1 MSESRS
7 HAEHTPDRDWETLA
21 RAASRPPPVVES
33 AGALLQLLVI
43 ELEGV
48 PYALPVDRV
57 REIVALRPITPVPR
71 VPADVRGVISLR
83 GEIVMVIDARRRLQ
97 LPPAPPRRSS
107 RIVLV
112 VGDDGGGAGI
122 LVDAV
127 TAVLRVGEDAF
138 RPTAPGEPGV
148 VVSLCRSGDRFV
160 SVIDLERLLDVDAGG

>member
-1 MSESRS
+1 MSASRS
-7 HAEHTPDRDWETLA
+7 HAERAPDWEALA
-21 RAASRPPPVVES
+21 RAASRPRRVVDG
-33 AGALLQLLVI
+33 AGALRRLLAI

-48 PYALPVDRV
+48 PYAIPVDRV
-57 REIVALRPITPVPR
+57 REIVGLRPITPVPR

-97 LPPAPPRRSS
+97 LPPAPPTRSS

-112 VGDDGGGAGI
+112 VGDDGRRAGI

-138 RPTAPGEPGV
+138 RSTAPGEPGAV
-148 VVSLCRSGDRFV
+148 ASLCRSGDRFV
-160 SVIDLERLLDVDAGG
+160 SVIDLERLLDVDAGS